1 MQPLEAWIH
10 ANVALERVDSAH
22 LRYDTIDHQAPQDL
36 PGVYRAY
43 DPDRIYDWVDL
54 TLIFAYLDA
63 LSTTGRVLDI
73 GTGDGWPALP
83 LAPHVREVIGVDLSS
98 ARVEVAREN
107 LARFGYTN
115 VTFTIASGEDLS
127 FLSNSFDGVVVGTA
141 IEQMNDPR
149 RCIAEI
155 YRVLV
160 PGGTL
165 IATFEHLGG
174 YSSRSCLLHPL
185 RHPLAGERPP
195 RVRSVMPNHAYC
207 TPRAAELSEK
217 VSEQVEFFKCG
228 NGFLYRYTVKEALP
242 PREAEYQLF
251 IHTTNDYSELL
262 HEKAVSFPSRP
273 GFVRGAGEPGE
284 RALTDDIREAYGL
297 SFLKDITEMI
307 EQGQYFELDHFDL
320 PTLKE
325 ALEGGGF
332 SQVKICGRITQAAHR
347 FFIDLNERGTL
358 KGLCPHFESICVALA
373 TLWPLIPPQDEPV
386 LFTRSRRKK

>member
-22 LRYDTIDHQAPQDL
+22 LRYDAMNRQAPQDL

-43 DPDRIYDWVDL
+43 DPERIYDWVDL
-54 TLIFAYLDA
+54 TLIFAYLNA

-83 LAPHVREVIGVDLSS
+83 LSPYVQEVIGVDLSTV
-98 ARVEVAREN
+98 RVEVAREN

-115 VTFTIASGEDLS
+115 VTFAIASGEELP
-127 FLSNSFDGVVVGTA
+127 FPSNSFDGVVVGTA

-149 RCIAEI
+149 RCLAEI

-165 IATFEHLGG
+165 IATFEHL
-174 YSSRSCLLHPL
+174 
-185 RHPLAGERPP
+185 
-195 RVRSVMPNHAYC
+195 
-207 TPRAAELSEK
+207 AAELSK
-217 VSEQVEFFKCG
+217 KISEQVEFFKRG

-251 IHTTNDYSELL
+251 IHPTNDYSKLL
-262 HEKAVSFPSRP
+262 NEKAVSFPSRP
-273 GFVRGAGEPGE
+273 GFVRRAGEPGE
-284 RALTDDIREAYGL
+284 RALADDIKKAYGL
-297 SFLKDITEMI
+297 SFLKEITEMI

-320 PTLKE
+320 LTLKE
-325 ALEGGGF
+325 ALEGVGF
-332 SQVKICGRITQAAHR
+332 SQVEICGRITQAAHR

-358 KGLCPHFESICVALA
+358 KGLCPHFEEICAALA
-373 TLWPLIPPQDEPV
+373 TLWPLIPPQDESV

>member
-22 LRYDTIDHQAPQDL
+22 LRYDAMNHQAPQDL
-36 PGVYRAY
+36 SGVYRAY

-54 TLIFAYLDA
+54 TLIFAYLNA
-63 LSTTGRVLDI
+63 LPTNGRILDI

-83 LAPHVREVIGVDLSS
+83 LAPYVREVIGVDLSS
-98 ARVEVAREN
+98 ARVEVAQEN

-115 VTFTIASGEDLS
+115 VTFTIASGEDLP
-127 FLSNSFDGVVVGTA
+127 FPSNSFDGVVVGTA

-165 IATFEHLGG
+165 IATFEYL
-174 YSSRSCLLHPL
+174 
-185 RHPLAGERPP
+185 
-195 RVRSVMPNHAYC
+195 
-207 TPRAAELSEK
+207 AAELSEK

-251 IHTTNDYSELL
+251 IHTTNDYSGLL
-262 HEKAVSFPSRP
+262 NDKAVSFPSRP
-273 GFVRGAGEPGE
+273 GFVRRAGEPGE

-297 SFLKDITEMI
+297 SFLKEITGMI
-307 EQGQYFELDHFDL
+307 DRGQYFELDHFDL

-332 SQVKICGRITQAAHR
+332 SEVSICGRITHAAHR
-347 FFIDLNERGTL
+347 FFIDLNERGIL
-358 KGLCPHFESICVALA
+358 KDLCPYFEEICSALA